1 MVKGKRMATR
11 FRAPGVN
18 EERCI
23 ENDIVKR
30 VNQVGPVKM
39 PLAANPS
46 LQLRYSDPLRS
57 FFVIP
62 LNVFKYIMIGVR
74 KIYPGFFIFDS

>member
-23 ENDIVKR
+23 ENDMVKR
-30 VNQVGPVKM
+30 VNQVGPVKI

-46 LQLRYSDPLRS
+46 LQLRYFNPLKGH
-57 FFVIP
+57 F
-62 LNVFKYIMIGVR
+62 LLYH
-74 KIYPGFFIFDS
+74 

>member
-18 EERCI
+18 EERRI

-39 PLAANPS
+39 SLDANPS
-46 LQLRYSDPLRS
+46 LQYD
-57 FFVIP
+57 IP
-62 LNVFKYIMIGVR
+62 TH
-74 KIYPGFFIFDS
+74 